1 MRAGERLIILIC
13 TSLFLTATLDV
24 RGARACEPPPLGCRR
39 DTCSTGGCLELPPTP
54 PGGGGP
60 GGILPIGLDHA
71 PQTVYVPTCPGNNPD
86 GADALCGAA
95 LSNCPDP
102 VATAFWVFIKT
113 WDPVTGAYGIW
124 NKQLAPRIACFGP
137 GAVGVNPVLAALA
150 QVRAEWKTYDLPAS
164 SFTVRPAAG
173 TLVGAVTQFSS
184 NAPLDTDLP
193 PKTILGFA
201 VTLHITATR
210 YVWDFGD
217 GELVAQAAGN
227 GSPSAVHTYRA
238 TGVHHVRLETFY
250 TATFSVGA
258 DPARLPLAGVADV
271 LGPNIALQAAQAR
284 TQLESGAR

>member
-1 MRAGERLIILIC
+1 M
-13 TSLFLTATLDV
+13 
-24 RGARACEPPPLGCRR
+24 
-39 DTCSTGGCLELPPTP
+39 
-54 PGGGGP
+54 
-60 GGILPIGLDHA
+60 GLDHPLQYA
-71 PQTVYVPTCPGNNPD
+71 YVPTCRGNRPD
-86 GADALCGAA
+86 GQDAPCGAA
-95 LSNCPDP
+95 LTACADP
-102 VATAFWVFIKT
+102 AAMSFWVFIKT

-124 NKQLAPRIACFGP
+124 NQQTTPRTVCLGP

-164 SFTVRPAAG
+164 SFTVRPASG

-184 NAPLDTDLP
+184 SAPLDTDLP

-238 TGVHHVRLETFY
+238 TGVHNVRLETFY

-258 DPARLPLAGVADV
+258 DPTRLPLAGVADV
-271 LGPNIALQAAQAR
+271 LGPNLALQAGQAR

>member
-1 MRAGERLIILIC
+1 M
-13 TSLFLTATLDV
+13 S
-24 RGARACEPPPLGCRR
+24 
-39 DTCSTGGCLELPPTP
+39 
-54 PGGGGP
+54 
-60 GGILPIGLDHA
+60 
-71 PQTVYVPTCPGNNPD
+71 
-86 GADALCGAA
+86 
-95 LSNCPDP
+95 
-102 VATAFWVFIKT
+102 FWVFIKT

-124 NKQLAPRIACFGP
+124 NQQTTPRTVCVGP
-137 GAVGVNPVLAALA
+137 DAVGVNPVLAALA

-227 GSPSAVHTYRA
+227 GSPSAVHIYHA
-238 TGVHHVRLETFY
+238 TGVHNVRLETFY

-258 DPARLPLAGVADV
+258 DPTRLPLAGVADV
-271 LGPNIALQAAQAR
+271 LGPNLALQAGQAR